1 MSMKDLEVPRPK
13 FKESVVDV
21 YKECNFVRKSPV
33 KDGAQD
39 NKRISS
45 QGSQRS
51 VHSAYNKWDQAEF

>member
-21 YKECNFVRKSPV
+21 YKECNFARKSPAI
-33 KDGAQD
+33 DGAQD

-51 VHSAYNKWDQAEF
+51 GN